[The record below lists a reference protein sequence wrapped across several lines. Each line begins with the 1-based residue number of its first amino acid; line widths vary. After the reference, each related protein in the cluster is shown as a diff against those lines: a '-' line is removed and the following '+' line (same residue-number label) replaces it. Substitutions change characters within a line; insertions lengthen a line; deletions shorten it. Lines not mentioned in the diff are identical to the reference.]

1 MITDP
6 MGVLEQR
13 VNDAIAAVQP
23 HVTTYYPPQIFADG
37 NQIDLPLTVYTVE
50 VTTEAVRARNETRVR
65 CVVSVDT
72 FGRSRKET
80 GEAASKI
87 RAAMLTVMSVC
98 DMDRYFDAPQ
108 AGVVRR
114 AQRFAGVMDLYTG
127 VVYAE

>member
-13 VNDAIAAVQP
+13 VHDAIAAVQP

-108 AGVVRR
+108 AGIVRR
-114 AQRFAGVMDLYTG
+114 AQRYAGVMDLYTG